1 MKKGMIIA
9 IDGPAGVGKS
19 SVCKLL
25 AKHLGYTYLDTGAMY
40 RAMAWSAIVEDLNL
54 DDESEIARRLALLP
68 LRFVI
73 ENGALGIFYKEKR
86 LDDELRQP
94 EISVRASHISQLKC
108 VRDYLTRCQRQ
119 LGERGGIVAEGRDMT
134 TIVFPDAP
142 VRVYLTADLKA
153 RTERRFLEYRN
164 KGIAADR
171 ASLEAQI
178 KARDEADE
186 QRALAPL
193 RAAPGVCVVDTS
205 HMSISEV
212 VTQLMALIPLETAE
226 KDASI
231 QG

>member
-1 MKKGMIIA
+1 VKKGMIIA

-19 SVCKLL
+19 TVCKLL

-40 RAMAWSAIVEDLNL
+40 RAMAWAAIAENLNL

-68 LRFVI
+68 LRFTI
-73 ENGALGIFYKEKR
+73 ENGALSIFYKEKK

-134 TIVFPDAP
+134 TVVFPDAP
-142 VRVYLTADLKA
+142 VRIYLAADLKA
-153 RTERRFLEYRN
+153 RTGRRFLEYRN

-171 ASLEAQI
+171 AGLEAQI

-186 QRALAPL
+186 QRVLAPL

-205 HMSISEV
+205 HMNISEV
-212 VTQLMALIPLETAE
+212 VTQLMTLIPLETAE

-231 QG
+231 RG

>member
-19 SVCKLL
+19 TVCKLL
-25 AKHLGYTYLDTGAMY
+25 AKHLGYAYLDTGAMY
-40 RAMAWSAIVEDLNL
+40 RAMAWSAIAENLNL
-54 DDESEIARRLALLP
+54 DDESEIARRLELLP
-68 LRFVI
+68 LRFTI
-73 ENGALGIFYKEKR
+73 ENGALSIFYKEKR

-134 TIVFPDAP
+134 TVVFPDAP

-171 ASLEAQI
+171 AGLEAQI

-193 RAAPGVCVVDTS
+193 RATPGVRVVDTS
-205 HMSISEV
+205 HMNISEV
-212 VTQLMALIPLETAE
+212 VTQLMVLIPLETAE

-231 QG
+231 RG

>member
-1 MKKGMIIA
+1 VSKVMIIA

-19 SVCKLL
+19 TVCRLL
-25 AKHLGYTYLDTGAMY
+25 ARRLGYTYLDTGAMY
-40 RAMAWSAIVEDLNL
+40 RAMAWSAIAEDLSL
-54 DDESEIARRLALLP
+54 DNENEIARRLELLP
-68 LRFVI
+68 LRFTI
-73 ENGALGIFYKEKR
+73 ENGALSIFYKGKR

-94 EISVRASHISQLKC
+94 EIAARASHISQLKG

-134 TIVFPDAP
+134 TVVFPDAP

-153 RTERRFLEYRN
+153 RTERRFLEYLS

-178 KARDEADE
+178 RARDEADE

-193 RAAPGVCVVDTS
+193 RAIPGVCVVDTS
-205 HMSISEV
+205 HMNISEV
-212 VTQLMALIPLETAE
+212 VTKLMALIPRETAE
-226 KDASI
+226 
-231 QG
+231 